1 MLEPNQIP
9 MELSPRFCIFVL
21 FSPERGP
28 ETLHE
33 PLTFVDE
40 ALARKT
46 ATSFPMGKVVLR
58 KDTVT
63 FGGAILHEIVDLDV
77 PAVVG
82 TLFVPSTPLVPY
94 GSPLNAAGDAEKEL
108 FVGKALGSDRH
119 QVIQHI
125 IDAMCEDADCMLS
138 PEEFFPNGPFGHL
151 GRDLTYQE
159 KLVLASFQEAQDE
172 LASKWLSENMVK
184 MSDDQIAKTIAFH
197 ADKDLG
203 PTFWRSLQE
212 RLAQ

>member
-1 MLEPNQIP
+1 

-46 ATSFPMGKVVLR
+46 AASFPVGKVVLR

-63 FGGAILHEIVDLDV
+63 FGGAILHEVVDLAV
-77 PAVVG
+77 PAVVC
-82 TLFVPSTPLVPY
+82 TLFAPASLSSLSVPSELPTG
-94 GSPLNAAGDAEKEL
+94 GSGDAEKEL
-108 FVGKALGSDRH
+108 FVGMALASNRH
-119 QVIQHI
+119 HVIEHI
-125 IDAMCEDADCMLS
+125 MNAMCKDAECVLS
-138 PEEFFPNGPFGHL
+138 PEEFFPNGQFGHL

-159 KLVLASFQEAQDE
+159 KLVLASFQEAQDK
-172 LASKWLSENMVK
+172 LALDWLSENMGK
-184 MSDDQIAKTIAFH
+184 MSDDQIAKTISFH

-203 PTFWRSLQE
+203 PAFWKSLVE